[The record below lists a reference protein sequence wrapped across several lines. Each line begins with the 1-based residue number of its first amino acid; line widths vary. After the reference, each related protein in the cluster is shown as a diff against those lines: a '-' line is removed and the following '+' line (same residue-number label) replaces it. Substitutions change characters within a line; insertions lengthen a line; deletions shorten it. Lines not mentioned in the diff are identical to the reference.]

1 MKKIQVLPSLVT
13 LGNLLSG
20 FGAIYFCMKAL
31 YMPKNSET
39 FLIVACW
46 LIFIAMLFDV
56 IDGRVARI
64 TDMVTEFGGQL
75 DSLSDAISFGLAPAA
90 IAATYLLPVEHFPQK
105 IKWLVP
111 ACYLVCTIL
120 RLARFNVE
128 SISPDE
134 DHSEFKG
141 LPSPAGAG
149 IIVSTFLCFISYK
162 QIILS
167 MYPRAEVFFSV
178 YILILFILV
187 GALEVSNLKYIH
199 VGQLLF
205 RDQKPFTFMVQI
217 FFFAV
222 LAALYI
228 TIMIMVGFY
237 IYMSSGVIS
246 TVLHFFRKPDEIPES
261 RQHI

>member
-1 MKKIQVLPSLVT
+1 
-13 LGNLLSG
+13 
-20 FGAIYFCMKAL
+20 MKAL
-31 YMPKNSET
+31 YISKDSEA
-39 FLIVACW
+39 FLIVACY
-46 LIFIAMLFDV
+46 LIFLAMLFDV

-75 DSLSDAISFGLAPAA
+75 DSLSDAVSFGLAPAA
-90 IAATYLLPVEHFPQK
+90 IAAAYLLPIDHFPAK

-120 RLARFNVE
+120 RLARYNVE
-128 SISPDE
+128 SISPEE

-149 IIVSTFLCFISYK
+149 VIVSTILCFISYK
-162 QIILS
+162 QEILS
-167 MYPRAEVFFSV
+167 VYPWAQGFFSV

-205 RDQKPFTFMVQI
+205 REQKPFTFMVQI
-217 FFFAV
+217 FFFTV

-228 TIMIMVGFY
+228 VIMIMVGFY
-237 IYMSSGVIS
+237 IYIGSGVFS
-246 TVLHFFRKPDEIPES
+246 AALHFFRKSEEIPES